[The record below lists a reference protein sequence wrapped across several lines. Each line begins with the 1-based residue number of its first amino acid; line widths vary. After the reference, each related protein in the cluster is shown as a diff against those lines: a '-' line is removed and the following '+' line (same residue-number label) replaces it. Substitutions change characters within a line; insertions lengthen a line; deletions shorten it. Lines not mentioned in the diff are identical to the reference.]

1 MHVVRRPIQVGLGV
15 GSDTS
20 AGGERD
26 AVLVAR
32 MSEGDQAA
40 FGELVDR
47 HIGTVLAIGRRMLR
61 DDAEAEDVAQE
72 ALLRLWRLGDGLAL
86 GASGLKPWLRKVVS
100 NLCIDR
106 IRRGR
111 QVDVMDEPPEVET
124 PAEQLV
130 ALEASERGARVDMA
144 LKSLP
149 ERQRMAIVL
158 FHFDGLSQIEIGSA
172 MGISDE
178 AVESLLSRAR
188 RGLRSALAEDWREL
202 LAGDDER

>member
-1 MHVVRRPIQVGLGV
+1 MPYWSPACPRATRRRSVNSSIAI
-15 GSDTS
+15 S
-20 AGGERD
+20 APCWR
-26 AVLVAR
+26 
-32 MSEGDQAA
+32 S
-40 FGELVDR
+40 
-47 HIGTVLAIGRRMLR
+47 LR

>member
-1 MHVVRRPIQVGLGV
+1 MDGHIWLAPVVVLRTDPHDRKTPM
-15 GSDTS
+15 
-20 AGGERD
+20 D
-26 AVLVAR
+26 AT
-32 MSEGDQAA
+32 AA
-40 FGELVDR
+40 FAAERPRLV
-47 HIGTVLAIGRRMLR
+47 TLAARVLR
-61 DDAEAEDVAQE
+61 DPTEAEDVAQE